1 MTLQPKLQRIPIPS
15 MADLRGQLAI
25 TMRKGQ
31 WDVILSAAYSQGATL
46 LEIDDN
52 EKIAAAYRKA
62 EEVQE

>member
-1 MTLQPKLQRIPIPS
+1 MTLQPKLQRIPVPS
-15 MADLRGQLAI
+15 MDDLRGQLAI

-31 WDVILSAAYSQGATL
+31 WDVILSAAYSHGATL